1 MKHAKVKCTYLLF
14 ITLIINTSAN
24 AKCPYSCYNY
34 NSLHLDTYNGF
45 KHFTCTCIQNSF
57 DLFFDSKTLKVDKL
71 FHQQRQIYLWCLYF
85 RDNPTLSTAGLS
97 LCQPIRIETFNR
109 FCKLIKFCHNSLFLI
124 ILNNACIQ

>member
-14 ITLIINTSAN
+14 ITLFINTSAN

-71 FHQQRQIYLWCLYF
+71 FTINRDKFISGVYILETIQLYPQQV
-85 RDNPTLSTAGLS
+85 
-97 LCQPIRIETFNR
+97 
-109 FCKLIKFCHNSLFLI
+109 
-124 ILNNACIQ
+124 